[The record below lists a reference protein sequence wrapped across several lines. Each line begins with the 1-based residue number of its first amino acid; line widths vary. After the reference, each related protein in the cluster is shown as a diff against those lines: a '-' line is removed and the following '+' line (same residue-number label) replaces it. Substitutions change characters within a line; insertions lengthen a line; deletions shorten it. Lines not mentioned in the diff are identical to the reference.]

1 MNSPTPITPSSLL
14 TFYTW
19 PLEPTALTI
28 VHASI
33 DLGEKEANATRKKTY
48 GANDLNLNRFMI
60 VLN

>member
-1 MNSPTPITPSSLL
+1 
-14 TFYTW
+14 
-19 PLEPTALTI
+19 LEPIALTI

-33 DLGEKEANATRKKTY
+33 DLGRKEASATRKKTY